1 MKNNQ
6 EVQLAAPSLFKLGAC
21 LIYEALVVMALSL
34 VCVSVLIFLVGD
46 AAQGVK
52 RYLLQ
57 VFLLIAVGAYFVW
70 CWHRSGQ
77 TLAMQT
83 WNLKLVGPDGRL
95 VLFKMAIAR
104 YLLACVG
111 LMLFGL
117 GFLWVFVDR
126 DRLFLHDRLLKNR
139 IIFVRRNAAS

>member
-104 YLLACVG
+104 YLLACAG

>member
-1 MKNNQ
+1 MRNNQ
-6 EVQLAAPSLFKLGAC
+6 EALSKAPSLLKLGAC

-34 VCVSVLIFLVGD
+34 VCVSVLILLVGD
-46 AAQGVK
+46 ATQGVK

-57 VFLLIAVGAYFVW
+57 VFLLVAVGVYFIW
-70 CWHRSGQ
+70 CWHRNGQ

-104 YLLACVG
+104 YLLACAG
-111 LMLFGL
+111 LILFGL

-139 IIFVRRNAAS
+139 IIYVRRDTAS